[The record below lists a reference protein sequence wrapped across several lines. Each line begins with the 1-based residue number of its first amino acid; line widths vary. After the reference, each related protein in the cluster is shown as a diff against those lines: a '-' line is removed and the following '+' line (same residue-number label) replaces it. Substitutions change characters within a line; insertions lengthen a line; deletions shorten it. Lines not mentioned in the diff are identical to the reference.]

1 MKSFTRW
8 ILVLVAAALFAA
20 HSLLAQTAAT
30 SVARIEIKHV
40 GPASVNDELIRS
52 NIRVKAG
59 DSYVRASVDDDVKN
73 LYATGYFY
81 NIQVATENTDAGVVL
96 TYVVQGKPR
105 LTAIKYSGNQKYG
118 EAKISKKVTS
128 KVGEP
133 LDEQKLFS
141 DAQAIKKLYSNA
153 GYPQTEAKYVVSIDE
168 AAGTGSATFEIEET
182 PKVKIDE
189 FSFDGADS
197 FPHSKLRKL
206 VKIRK
211 PGLLSSMFGQR
222 TFKADK
228 LIEGKEKLYDFY
240 REQGYIDFEIKDV
253 QLTYPTPTRVLI
265 KIAVSEGKPYKLGAI
280 TIKGNTLVSTDELIA
295 RFPMKVGDTFT
306 PKGLTGD
313 SDVIKD
319 FYGSRGYIDV
329 DPDTGKLRVQRVP
342 NTDTGTMDLAIEIEE
357 GQKVL
362 VEKIE
367 IHGNAKTKDRVIRR
381 ELAVTPGETFDMT
394 RVKLSKTR
402 LDNLNYFEKVEASPD
417 PTDIPNRKNL
427 LVEVEEKSTGNISL
441 GAGFSSVDSFLG
453 FAEVS
458 QGNFDL
464 FNPPNFTG
472 GGQKARLKVQ
482 LGAKRQDYELGFVE
496 PWFLGRKLSLG
507 VDMYHRQLDFQ
518 SVGSLYNESRTGARV
533 SLTRALGSDF
543 LIGSVNYTIENVGI
557 DSVPTNAPASI
568 LAERGDKLLHRFGG
582 SLAYDTRRGYFDR
595 IPTRGQRSELSGEFV
610 TGGAQFYKVEAKTA
624 WYVKGPFEG
633 HILELVARTGI
644 ADSLGG
650 GGIPFYE
657 KFYLGGLYSL
667 RGYEYRSVGP
677 QEAWTNYTST
687 LANGTNLP
695 SVYTNAPGG
704 TAYEPVGGNTYWFAS
719 AEYTLPLID
728 KLRFAMFYD
737 IGGIE
742 NGTFDY
748 KFSHYTDDIGIGL
761 RLNLPIGPLRLDY
774 AFPIQHDPGT
784 GGSGRFQFGVG
795 YTREF

>member
-1 MKSFTRW
+1 
-8 ILVLVAAALFAA
+8 
-20 HSLLAQTAAT
+20 
-30 SVARIEIKHV
+30 
-40 GPASVNDELIRS
+40 D
-52 NIRVKAG
+52 
-59 DSYVRASVDDDVKN
+59 
-73 LYATGYFY
+73 
-81 NIQVATENTDAGVVL
+81 
-96 TYVVQGKPR
+96 
-105 LTAIKYSGNQKYG
+105 
-118 EAKISKKVTS
+118 
-128 KVGEP
+128 
-133 LDEQKLFS
+133 
-141 DAQAIKKLYSNA
+141 
-153 GYPQTEAKYVVSIDE
+153 
-168 AAGTGSATFEIEET
+168 
-182 PKVKIDE
+182 
-189 FSFDGADS
+189 
-197 FPHSKLRKL
+197 KL
-206 VKIRK
+206 V
-211 PGLLSSMFGQR
+211 
-222 TFKADK
+222 
-228 LIEGKEKLYDFY
+228 EGKEKLYDFY

-253 QLTYPTPTRVLI
+253 QLTYPTPSRVLI
-265 KIAVSEGKPYKLGAI
+265 KIIITEGKPYKLGSI
-280 TIKGNTLVSTDELIA
+280 SIKGNTLATADQLIA
-295 RFPMKVGDTFT
+295 AFPMKVGDTFT
-306 PKGLTGD
+306 PKGITGD
-313 SDVIKD
+313 SDSIEA

-329 DPDTGKLRVQRVP
+329 VTSTGKLRVQRVP
-342 NTDTGTMDLAIEIEE
+342 NVETGTMDVAIEIEE
-357 GQKVL
+357 GQKSL

-402 LDNLNYFEKVEASPD
+402 LDNLQYFEKVEANPE

-482 LGAKRQDYELGFVE
+482 LGAKRQDYEVGFIE
-496 PWFLGRKLSLG
+496 PWFLGRKLALG
-507 VDMYHRQLDFQ
+507 VDLYRHQLNFQ
-518 SVGSLYNESRTGARV
+518 SIGNLYNESRTGARV

-543 LIGSVNYTIENVGI
+543 LIGSVSYTLEDVGI
-557 DSVPTNAPASI
+557 DSVPTNAPTSI
-568 LAERGDKLLHRFGG
+568 LAERGDKILHRFGG
-582 SLAYDTRRGYFDR
+582 SLAYDTRAGYFDR
-595 IPTRGQRSELSGEFV
+595 IPTRGQRTELTGEFV
-610 TGGAQFYKVEAKTA
+610 AGGAQFYKVELKTA
-624 WYVKGPFEG
+624 WYIKGPIEG
-633 HILELVARTGI
+633 HVLELTGRTGI
-644 ADSLGG
+644 ADSLSG

-657 KFYLGGLYSL
+657 RYYLGGLYSL

-704 TAYEPVGGNTYWFAS
+704 TSYEPIGGNTYWFAS
-719 AEYTLPLID
+719 AEYSLPLID
-728 KLRFAMFYD
+728 KLRLAAFYD

-742 NGTFDY
+742 SRTFNY
-748 KFSHYTDDIGIGL
+748 KFNHYTDDIGIGL